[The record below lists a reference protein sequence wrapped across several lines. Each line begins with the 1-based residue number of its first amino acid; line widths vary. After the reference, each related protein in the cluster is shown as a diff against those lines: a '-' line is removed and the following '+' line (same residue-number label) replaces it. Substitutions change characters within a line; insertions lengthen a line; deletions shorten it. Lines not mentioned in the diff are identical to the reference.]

1 MSISPPKNRKPGK
14 PLKTFSEE
22 QRERI
27 KELAGVGMPQKVI
40 AQIME
45 VDKNTLRKHCAYELK
60 TGSHAAT
67 ADVAGKL
74 YSLAM
79 DGNVAACIFWM
90 KARAGWS
97 ERVEVTGKGGKD
109 LIPKLALDDRVELGR
124 RLAFTLAQAAHN
136 MPAEE
141 DKPEVTH

>member
-1 MSISPPKNRKPGK
+1 MNTSPPKKRGRGQPK
-14 PLKTFSEE
+14 KTFSEE
-22 QRERI
+22 QRIRI
-27 KELAGVGMPQKVI
+27 KELAGYGIPQKII
-40 AQIME
+40 ASMME
-45 VDKNTLRKHCAYELK
+45 VDRGTLRIHCAHELK
-60 TGSHAAT
+60 TGSHSAT

-97 ERVEVTGKGGKD
+97 ERVELTGKGGKD
-109 LIPKLALDDRVELGR
+109 LMPKLDLTDRVELGR

-141 DKPEVTH
+141 PEKKVTH